1 MGALF
6 QRVTVLNMGRRRGTS
21 SAAGTVFLVVFGL
34 LVAAVSAVYRF
45 VVENA
50 VAISAFALV
59 CGGIILLAY
68 LLSRKRSRSV
78 SAHDGGSPRATGQ
91 PIRSNGSARQ
101 QAPPAKWISL
111 DERARVGD
119 VEIASGLFYLG
130 SYLPGPVRAIVQYA
144 INPTLPVANAEADIE
159 GHSMS
164 YWPSYA
170 DMSPA
175 ARRAFLD
182 WMRDGRR
189 NPDYGIGHVF
199 VFFYGLEH
207 RLFVERGD
215 DAARLVREVERL
227 LTIYGSNNSFRGYAT
242 SFVAMACVWYGAR
255 LPLQRLSPERAG
267 GPEMDLATRLHLGE
281 HLAAT
286 RTLSAEDALRW
297 ALASADTYLRTPALR
312 CFDEFVQLW
321 NIRFAKRFPAGL
333 AVKTK
338 TTISLRYRAASA
350 AFEVEVD
357 GPHQKWPD
365 VTGLSKPLDKLQA
378 LVAECTNE
386 LDAFSRFVGRK
397 PTLRNSM
404 VAAAMLP
411 DDLQR
416 TPGLAA
422 VGDFRRQLVSIM
434 GEQGRGSTTAQ
445 ILFEMAGIEVAS
457 DGKIS
462 AASAD
467 DLGRA
472 LDSIDVAIEPDR
484 RYGSSVPRAD
494 EQVFVFKAHAGGPVD
509 ASRAPFKAMRA
520 QVEVAVLAAGA
531 DGDASFEELQRTI
544 ARIRAAS
551 DLSGVEQAR
560 LIAFAVT
567 TFNSPPKRARVMRKL
582 AEMGEPERRA
592 IAGAALAVVGGNPT
606 PDVAEVKFL
615 ERLHKSLGLPK
626 DAAYEDLHQ
635 AAAARSDEPVA
646 ISEEKRVAGVPIP
659 KEPVPA
665 RALPLAT
672 GGIQFD
678 AARLARTRRE
688 TSEVSA
694 LLSGIFEE
702 EAPAPPPVRVEEVAA
717 LKGLDGP
724 HAELLELL
732 ELRGAMSRSEFDRH
746 AREMRLLP
754 DGAIERINDWSFDRF
769 DEALIEDGDE
779 VAVAPHMR
787 DRIAEIRESAA

>member
-1 MGALF
+1 MKDVRGISS
-6 QRVTVLNMGRRRGTS
+6 MGRRRTS
-21 SAAGTVFLVVFGL
+21 SAGGTVFLVVFGL
-34 LVAAVSAVYRF
+34 LAAAVSAVYRF

-50 VAISAFALV
+50 AAISAFVLV
-59 CGGIILLAY
+59 CGGIILSAY
-68 LLSRKRSRSV
+68 LLSRRKSQAVPALDHGESSRAARQPVRSS
-78 SAHDGGSPRATGQ
+78 GPT
-91 PIRSNGSARQ
+91 RQ
-101 QAPPAKWISL
+101 QAPPARWIPL
-111 DERARVGD
+111 GERARVGNA
-119 VEIASGLFYLG
+119 EIASGLFYLG
-130 SYLPGPVRAIVQYA
+130 GHLPGPGRAIVQYA
-144 INPTLPVANAEADIE
+144 INPALPVAAAGADIE
-159 GHSMS
+159 GNSMP
-164 YWPSYA
+164 YWPSYS

-189 NPDYGIGHVF
+189 NPAYGIGHVF

-215 DAARLVREVERL
+215 DAALLVREVERL
-227 LTIYGSNNSFRGYAT
+227 LTIYGTNNSFRGYAT
-242 SFVAMACVWYGAR
+242 TFVTTACVWYGAR
-255 LPLQRLSPERAG
+255 LPLPPLSPERAG
-267 GPEMDLATRLHLGE
+267 GPEMDIATRLHLGE
-281 HLAAT
+281 RLAAAPS
-286 RTLSAEDALRW
+286 LSAEDALRW
-297 ALASADTYLRTPALR
+297 ALASPDTYLRTPALR
-312 CFDEFVQLW
+312 CFEEFVQLW
-321 NIRFAKRFPAGL
+321 NIRFVKHFPAGL
-333 AVKTK
+333 AVNAKSN
-338 TTISLRYRAASA
+338 ISLRYRAASA
-350 AFEVEVD
+350 AFEVEVV
-357 GPHQKWPD
+357 GPHQQWPD
-365 VTGLSKPLDKLQA
+365 VSSISKPLDKLQG
-378 LVAECTNE
+378 LVAECTDE
-386 LDAFSRFVGRK
+386 LDTFSRFVGRK
-397 PTLRNSM
+397 PALRNSM

-416 TPGLAA
+416 TPGLVA
-422 VGDFRRQLVSIM
+422 VGDFRRRLVSVM

-445 ILFEMAGIEVAS
+445 ILFEMAGIEVPP

-462 AASAD
+462 AAVAD

-494 EQVFVFKAHAGGPVD
+494 EQVFVFKAQAGGPVD
-509 ASRAPFKAMRA
+509 AARTAFTAMRA

-582 AEMGEPERRA
+582 AEMGEAERRA
-592 IAGAALAVVGGNPT
+592 IAGAAFAVVGDNPT

-626 DAAYEDLHQ
+626 EAVYEGLHQ
-635 AAAARSDEPVA
+635 AAAARSDEPIA

-659 KEPVPA
+659 KESALA
-665 RALPLAT
+665 RALPPAASR
-672 GGIQFD
+672 IRFD
-678 AARLARTRRE
+678 AARLARTRQE
-688 TSEVSA
+688 TDAVSA

-702 EAPAPPPVRVEEVAA
+702 EAPPPPPAMA
-717 LKGLDGP
+717 DQPATLKGLDGP
-724 HAELLELL
+724 HTELLELL

-769 DEALIEDGDE
+769 DEALIEEGDE
-779 VAVAPHMR
+779 VAVAPHLR

>member
-1 MGALF
+1 MG
-6 QRVTVLNMGRRRGTS
+6 
-21 SAAGTVFLVVFGL
+21 
-34 LVAAVSAVYRF
+34 
-45 VVENA
+45 
-50 VAISAFALV
+50 
-59 CGGIILLAY
+59 
-68 LLSRKRSRSV
+68 
-78 SAHDGGSPRATGQ
+78 
-91 PIRSNGSARQ
+91 
-101 QAPPAKWISL
+101 
-111 DERARVGD
+111 
-119 VEIASGLFYLG
+119 
-130 SYLPGPVRAIVQYA
+130 
-144 INPTLPVANAEADIE
+144 
-159 GHSMS
+159 
-164 YWPSYA
+164 
-170 DMSPA
+170 
-175 ARRAFLD
+175 
-182 WMRDGRR
+182 DGRR
-189 NPDYGIGHVF
+189 NPAYGIGHVF

-215 DAARLVREVERL
+215 DAAVLVREVERL
-227 LTIYGSNNSFRGYAT
+227 LTIYGTNNSFRGYAT
-242 SFVAMACVWYGAR
+242 TFVAMACVWYGAR
-255 LPLQRLSPERAG
+255 LPLPRLSTERAG

-281 HLAAT
+281 RLAAAPL
-286 RTLSAEDALRW
+286 LSAEDALRW
-297 ALASADTYLRTPALR
+297 VLASSDTYLRTPALR

-333 AVKTK
+333 TVNAKS
-338 TTISLRYRAASA
+338 TISLRYRAASA

-365 VTGLSKPLDKLQA
+365 VSGLSKPLDKLQA
-378 LVAECTNE
+378 LVADCTDE
-386 LDAFSRFVGRK
+386 LDSFSRFVGRK
-397 PTLRNSM
+397 PALRNSM

-422 VGDFRRQLVSIM
+422 VGDFQRQLASIM
-434 GEQGRGSTTAQ
+434 GEQGRASTTAQ
-445 ILFEMAGIEVAS
+445 ILFEMAGIEVPR
-457 DGKIS
+457 DGKIP
-462 AASAD
+462 AAVAD

-472 LDSIDVAIEPDR
+472 LDSVDVAIEPDR

-494 EQVFVFKAHAGGPVD
+494 EQIFVFRAQAGGPVD
-509 ASRAPFKAMRA
+509 ASRAAFKAMRA
-520 QVEVAVLAAGA
+520 QVEVAVLAADA

-544 ARIRAAS
+544 ARIRAAT

-592 IAGAALAVVGGNPT
+592 IAGAALAVVGDNPT
-606 PDVAEVKFL
+606 PDVSEVKFL

-626 DAAYEDLHQ
+626 EAVYEGLHQ
-635 AAAARSDEPVA
+635 VTAARSDEPVA
-646 ISEEKRVAGVPIP
+646 ISEENRVAGVPIP

-665 RALPLAT
+665 RALPPAA
-672 GGIQFD
+672 GGIRFD
-678 AARLARTRRE
+678 EVRLARTRRE

-702 EAPAPPPVRVEEVAA
+702 EAPPPPPTTVEQVAA

-724 HAELLELL
+724 HTELLELL
-732 ELRGAMSRSEFDRH
+732 ELRGAMSRSEFERH
-746 AREMRLLP
+746 ARDMRLLP

>member
-1 MGALF
+1 MSPP
-6 QRVTVLNMGRRRGTS
+6 VGRQVRTGGT
-21 SAAGTVFLVVFGL
+21 G
-34 LVAAVSAVYRF
+34 
-45 VVENA
+45 
-50 VAISAFALV
+50 
-59 CGGIILLAY
+59 
-68 LLSRKRSRSV
+68 
-78 SAHDGGSPRATGQ
+78 
-91 PIRSNGSARQ
+91 RQ
-101 QAPPAKWISL
+101 QAPPAKWIPPG
-111 DERARVGD
+111 DRARIGNT
-119 VEIASGLFYLG
+119 EIAIGLFYLG
-130 SYLPGPVRAIVQYA
+130 SYLPGPGQAIVQYA
-144 INPTLPVANAEADIE
+144 INPALPVASSGADIE
-159 GHSMS
+159 GHSMP
-164 YWPSYA
+164 YWSSYA

-189 NPDYGIGHVF
+189 NPAYGIGYVF
-199 VFFYGLEH
+199 MFFYGLEH
-207 RLFVERGD
+207 RLFVDRGD
-215 DAARLVREVERL
+215 DAALLVREVERL
-227 LTIYGSNNSFRGYAT
+227 LTIYGTNNSFRGYAT
-242 SFVAMACVWYGAR
+242 TFVAMACVWYGAR
-255 LPLQRLSPERAG
+255 LPLPPLSPERLG
-267 GPEMDLATRLHLGE
+267 GPELDLATRLYLGE
-281 HLAAT
+281 RLADSPS
-286 RTLSAEDALRW
+286 LSAADALRW
-297 ALASADTYLRTPALR
+297 VLASPDTYLRTPALR
-312 CFDEFVQLW
+312 CFDEFVRLW

-333 AVKTK
+333 AVNAKCK
-338 TTISLRYRAASA
+338 ISLRYRAASA

-357 GPHQKWPD
+357 GTHQKWPD
-365 VTGLSKPLDKLQA
+365 VSGLSKPLDKLQA
-378 LVAECTNE
+378 LVAECTDE

-397 PTLRNSM
+397 PALRNSM

-422 VGDFRRQLVSIM
+422 FGEFRRQLASVM

-445 ILFEMAGIEVAS
+445 ILFQMAGIEVPP
-457 DGKIS
+457 DGKIP
-462 AASAD
+462 AAVAD

-494 EQVFVFKAHAGGPVD
+494 EQVFVFKAQGGGAVD
-509 ASRAPFKAMRA
+509 AARAPFKAMRA

-544 ARIRAAS
+544 ARIRAAT

-592 IAGAALAVVGGNPT
+592 IAGAALAVVGDNPT
-606 PDVAEVKFL
+606 PDVSEVKFL

-626 DAAYEDLHQ
+626 EAVYEGLHQ
-635 AAAARSDEPVA
+635 AAAARPDEPVA

-659 KEPVPA
+659 KEPAPA
-665 RALPLAT
+665 RALSPAP
-672 GGIQFD
+672 GGIRFD
-678 AARLARTRRE
+678 AARLARTRQE

-702 EAPAPPPVRVEEVAA
+702 EAPPPLPVIEQPAA

-724 HAELLELL
+724 HTELLELL

-779 VAVAPHMR
+779 VTVAPHMR
-787 DRIAEIRESAA
+787 DRIAEIRESTA